1 MKLIDFERKG
11 NLVRLYLGDDA
22 NFTGDDWDDYP
33 YEDNASPVYDEYI
46 KAIIDY
52 AVPCEYII
60 LEPSDNP
67 NGSDWCK
74 NDMKCGYVPMFV
86 IGDSQENE
94 WASFSQVIADK
105 KVKRIYMNEE
115 FNKEDFK
122 DCILI
127 KEQYPKLSQ
136 IGWYQILSRSYKH
149 TPICKLTLDIKYQ
162 KKQANRMV
170 RRTYK
175 NDCPTTKGNHYK
187 KIYDSYYLYEYVSYV
202 PRCNEDYW
210 YRYYLR
216 K

>member
-52 AVPCEYII
+52 AVPFEYII

-127 KEQYPKLSQ
+127 KEQYHKLS
-136 IGWYQILSRSYKH
+136 
-149 TPICKLTLDIKYQ
+149 
-162 KKQANRMV
+162 
-170 RRTYK
+170 
-175 NDCPTTKGNHYK
+175 
-187 KIYDSYYLYEYVSYV
+187 
-202 PRCNEDYW
+202 
-210 YRYYLR
+210 
-216 K
+216 